1 MFSKLSGLE
10 YATIMRRAGIGYPV
24 LFRME
29 VGGRLELGCA
39 TFVSQIC
46 CRQWDAT
53 LSGWNLTCR

>member
-1 MFSKLSGLE
+1 MFPKLSGLE
-10 YATIMRRAGIGYPV
+10 YATIMRWMGMGYPI

-29 VGGRLELGCA
+29 VRGHLFLGCA
-39 TFVSQIC
+39 TFVFQIR